1 MIRKESL
8 SFTAQSAGRVD
19 KVSSEIP
26 RSVFSYPSC
35 TIYVN
40 DRVVKKSFRVSAG
53 DIVTVTWSEEVF
65 EGLEG
70 EDIPLDILYEDD
82 SILVINKPCGMVVHP
97 GAGNWSGTL
106 VNALLYRYGEDF
118 ATSEDE
124 EVNLMRPGI
133 VHRLDKDTSGVMVI
147 AKTADAHRNLA
158 GQFASH
164 TTEKTYIAIAKG
176 YFEKKRGTVD
186 RNIVRNPSDRKS
198 FITCDDVR
206 KGKSAVTHYTVLRQ
220 SQHYAFL
227 RIRIETGRTHQ
238 IRVHM
243 KSINHPLLGDD
254 IYSNRDRN
262 FPSVRLCLHALSL
275 SFAHPVSGERMTFYA
290 PMPERIRTVLKQILA

>member
-19 KVSSEIP
+19 KVSCDIP
-26 RSVFSYPSC
+26 RSVFSHPSAV
-35 TIYVN
+35 IYVN

-147 AKTADAHRNLA
+147 AKTAEAHRNLA
-158 GQFASH
+158 EQFASH

-186 RNIVRNPSDRKS
+186 KNIVRNPSDRKS

-206 KGKSAVTHYTVLRQ
+206 KGKTSAYGSRP
-220 SQHYAFL
+220 AEP
-227 RIRIETGRTHQ
+227 IRYVFT
-238 IRVHM
+238 
-243 KSINHPLLGDD
+243 
-254 IYSNRDRN
+254 
-262 FPSVRLCLHALSL
+262 
-275 SFAHPVSGERMTFYA
+275 
-290 PMPERIRTVLKQILA
+290 

>member
-19 KVSSEIP
+19 KVSSD
-26 RSVFSYPSC
+26 FSYPSC

-82 SILVINKPCGMVVHP
+82 SVLVINKPCGMVVHP

-133 VHRLDKDTSGVMVI
+133 VHRLDKDTSGVMVC
-147 AKTADAHRNLA
+147 H
-158 GQFASH
+158 G
-164 TTEKTYIAIAKG
+164 
-176 YFEKKRGTVD
+176 
-186 RNIVRNPSDRKS
+186 DRK
-198 FITCDDVR
+198 D
-206 KGKSAVTHYTVLRQ
+206 
-220 SQHYAFL
+220 
-227 RIRIETGRTHQ
+227 GRCPQ
-238 IRVHM
+238 E
-243 KSINHPLLGDD
+243 P
-254 IYSNRDRN
+254 
-262 FPSVRLCLHALSL
+262 C
-275 SFAHPVSGERMTFYA
+275 
-290 PMPERIRTVLKQILA
+290 RTVCLPYHREDIHRHCKRVFREEKGNGGQEHREKPL

>member
-1 MIRKESL
+1 MIIKESF
-8 SFTAQSAGRVD
+8 SCTAQTEGRVD
-19 KVSSEIP
+19 KAVYDLP

-35 TIYVN
+35 TVFVN
-40 DRVVKKSFRVSAG
+40 DRIVKKSFRVKKG
-53 DIVTVTWSEEVF
+53 DIVTVSWNEEVF
-65 EGLEG
+65 EGLRG

-82 SILVINKPCGMVVHP
+82 SLLVINKPCGMVVHP

-106 VNALLYRYGEDF
+106 VNALLYRYGDDF

-147 AKTADAHRNLA
+147 AKTGEAHRNLA
-158 GQFASH
+158 SQFASH

-176 YFEKKRGTVD
+176 YFGKKRGTID
-186 RNIVRNPSDRKS
+186 KNIVRNPADRKS
-198 FITCDDVR
+198 FVTCDDAK

-254 IYSNRDRN
+254 IYSNRDGN
-262 FPSVRLCLHALSL
+262 FPSLQLCLHALSL
-275 SFAHPVSGERMTFYA
+275 SFDHPVSGERMTFYA
-290 PMPERIRTVLKQILA
+290 RMPERIRAVLKQILA

>member
-147 AKTADAHRNLA
+147 AKTADAHRNIA

-186 RNIVRNPSDRKS
+186 KNIVRNPSDRKS
-198 FITCDDVR
+198 FITCDDLR
-206 KGKSAVTHYTVLRQ
+206 KGKSAVTHYTVLSQ

-290 PMPERIRTVLKQILA
+290 PMPERIRSVLKQILA